1 MLPNSTATRFELHA
15 FFEQADAERV
25 PEAVEIAA
33 LDAGDRARFLHALL
47 PFRNHGF
54 RRPLARPE
62 IIRVAFV
69 ACLERVND
77 ILGNRTPH
85 RRLCLLRVDEQ
96 FSVLDPLPLH
106 HDRVGDPDA
115 DIEDKEGHDP
125 KLPPEASLRCR
136 LTVERLQ
143 LSRARFSPPD

>member
-1 MLPNSTATRFELHA
+1 VLPNSTATRFELHA

-25 PEAVEIAA
+25 PEAVEIAAA

-62 IIRVAFV
+62 IIGVAFV

-77 ILGNRTPH
+77 ILAL
-85 RRLCLLRVDEQ
+85 RR
-96 FSVLDPLPLH
+96 
-106 HDRVGDPDA
+106 
-115 DIEDKEGHDP
+115 
-125 KLPPEASLRCR
+125 KL
-136 LTVERLQ
+136 
-143 LSRARFSPPD
+143 